1 MTNHYITRGV
11 TLEYLAIEVTG
22 QGFGHGATLHQ
33 TIEFAIMGQLHDVV
47 CLVLDKS
54 AVDK

>member
-1 MTNHYITRGV
+1 M
-11 TLEYLAIEVTG
+11 EYLAIEVTG